1 MTTTSTTTTTSV
13 LSQPRAA
20 TNERWKQVRKQL
32 PNYLFVLPHFVI
44 FLIFLIWPI
53 LRGLQISLYDWK
65 IMLKTQKYI
74 GLANYVELWNAA
86 LWWKVLQNTLYFTL
100 LTVVINVVLSLLVA
114 AALKRSFY
122 GRDFFRVLFYA
133 PGIMSVS
140 VLGFLAL
147 RMFDQQ
153 RGILNYFLF
162 NAFGVDRINWL
173 GSVSSVIPALSVTT
187 VWWTFGFPMLVF
199 LAGLQAIP
207 EQLYEA
213 AKIDGANTWQAFI
226 RITLPL
232 IAPTMLFVVVTQFL
246 SHMQVFAQPYAITG
260 GGPGHESRS
269 IVQYLYE
276 TAWKAFRFGYASSIA
291 VALAVIMITVTLI
304 QFRVLRNRNE
314 Y

>member
-1 MTTTSTTTTTSV
+1 MTTSTLQANSAR
-13 LSQPRAA
+13 SNR
-20 TNERWKQVRKQL
+20 RWKEIRKQL
-32 PNYLFVLPHFVI
+32 PNYLFVLPHFII
-44 FLIFLIWPI
+44 FLVFLIWPI
-53 LRGLQISLYDWK
+53 FRGLQISFYDWK
-65 IMLKTQKYI
+65 IMLATQKYI
-74 GLANYVELWNAA
+74 GFANYIELWKTA
-86 LWWKVLQNTLYFTL
+86 LWWKVLGNTLYFTF

-114 AALKRSFY
+114 TALKRGFY

-147 RMFDQQ
+147 RMWDQQ
-153 RGILNYFLF
+153 RGIINYFLV
-162 NAFGVDRINWL
+162 NSLDLTRVNWL
-173 GSVSSVIPALSVTT
+173 GSVHIVIPALSVTT

-207 EQLYEA
+207 EPLYEA
-213 AKIDGANTWQAFI
+213 AKIDGANGRQSFF

-232 IAPTMLFVVVTQFL
+232 ITPTMLFVVVTQFIG
-246 SHMQVFAQPYAITG
+246 HMQVFAQPYTITG

-291 VALAVIMITVTLI
+291 VALALIMIVVTLI
-304 QFRVLRNRNE
+304 QFRMLRFRGD

>member
-1 MTTTSTTTTTSV
+1 MTTSS
-13 LSQPRAA
+13 LPLRA
-20 TNERWKQVRKQL
+20 TKKDDSWKQVRKQL
-32 PNYLFVLPHFVI
+32 PNYLFILPHFAI
-44 FLIFLIWPI
+44 FLVFLIWPI

-65 IMLKTQKYI
+65 IMGKTQRYI
-74 GLANYVELWNAA
+74 GFANYHELWNAT
-86 LWWKVLQNTLYFTL
+86 LWWKVLNNTLYFTL
-100 LTVVINVVLSLLVA
+100 LTVLINVLLSLLVA
-114 AALKRSFY
+114 AILKRGFY

-140 VLGFLAL
+140 VLGFLAI
-147 RMFDQQ
+147 RMWDQQ
-153 RGILNYFLF
+153 RGIINYFLVNTF
-162 NAFGVDRINWL
+162 DTTRVNWL
-173 GSVSSVIPALSVTT
+173 GTVALVIPALSITT

-213 AKIDGANTWQAFI
+213 AKIDGASTTQAFF

-232 IAPTMLFVVVTQFL
+232 ISPTMLFVVVTQFI

-291 VALAVIMITVTLI
+291 VALAAIMIAVTI
-304 QFRVLRNRNE
+304 VQFTVLRNRDE

>member
-1 MTTTSTTTTTSV
+1 MTTSSMTLKSS
-13 LSQPRAA
+13 SANRS
-20 TNERWKQVRKQL
+20 NRRWKEIRKQL
-32 PNYLFVLPHFVI
+32 PNYLFILPHFLI

-53 LRGLQISLYDWK
+53 LRGIQISLYDWK
-65 IMLKTQKYI
+65 IMLKTQKFI
-74 GLANYVELWNAA
+74 GLTNYVELLNTP
-86 LWWKVLQNTLYFTL
+86 LWWKVLGNTVYFAL
-100 LTVVINVVLSLLVA
+100 LTMALNVVVSLLVA
-114 AALKRSFY
+114 AALKRSFW

-140 VLGFLAL
+140 VLGFLAI

-153 RGILNYFLF
+153 RGIINYFLV
-162 NAFGVDRINWL
+162 NTLGLSRINWL
-173 GSVSSVIPALSVTT
+173 GTVELVIPSLSVTT

-207 EQLYEA
+207 ESLYEA
-213 AKIDGANTWQAFI
+213 AKIDGANTRQAFF

-232 IAPTMLFVVVTQFL
+232 ISPTMLFVVVTQFIG
-246 SHMQVFAQPYAITG
+246 HMQVFAQPYAITG

-291 VALAVIMITVTLI
+291 VALAIIMISVTLI
-304 QFRVLRNRNE
+304 QFRLLRERNE

>member
-1 MTTTSTTTTTSV
+1 MTTTSTTTTSALPQT
-13 LSQPRAA
+13 RAA
-20 TNERWKQVRKQL
+20 TDQRWKQVRKQL

-74 GLANYVELWNAA
+74 GLANYVELWNAT

-100 LTVVINVVLSLLVA
+100 ITVVINVVLSLLVA
-114 AALKRSFY
+114 AALKRGFY

-153 RGILNYFLF
+153 RGILNYFLV
-162 NAFGVDRINWL
+162 NAFGIDRINWL
-173 GSVSSVIPALSVTT
+173 GSVSSVIPVLSVTT

-207 EQLYEA
+207 ESLYEA

-226 RITLPL
+226 RITIPL
-232 IAPTMLFVVVTQFL
+232 IVPTMLFVVVTQFL

-291 VALAVIMITVTLI
+291 VALAVIMIAVTLV